1 MWEIQNQFTFLVLL
15 RFFLCLCQ
23 QTISMCQHYN
33 RAISRNNAKKHFQW
47 WVLRSKTGKDIV
59 SLLYIRSALNLML
72 FHKHASMHRRKW
84 TQHCKSQDCG
94 GGADRG
100 ETQFGLRHWVVH
112 QNTSSL
118 SISTCC
124 SRHNQ
129 ENKGKII
136 LLLPDPLS
144 LFLVSYCLS
153 GGKSKLRLR
162 EKYLVFLRPSTET
175 YEQNG
180 ISQTHHNYLGN
191 LLEI

>member
-15 RFFLCLCQ
+15 RFFLCLWSLCANF
-23 QTISMCQHYN
+23 TIVLFPEITRKNIFSDEFWE
-33 RAISRNNAKKHFQW
+33 AKLGRILSICCTFVVHWIPCSF
-47 WVLRSKTGKDIV
+47 T
-59 SLLYIRSALNLML
+59 NML
-72 FHKHASMHRRKW
+72 QCTEESEHN
-84 TQHCKSQDCG
+84 TKSQDCR

-136 LLLPDPLS
+136 LLLPDLLS
-144 LFLVSYCLS
+144 LFLVPYCLRRKMAWTFR
-153 GGKSKLRLR
+153 GKVQARVKR
-162 EKYLVFLRPSTET
+162 EVFGFFTSINWDLWAKRNFPNTS
-175 YEQNG
+175 
-180 ISQTHHNYLGN
+180 
-191 LLEI
+191 

>member
-1 MWEIQNQFTFLVLL
+1 MRNSESVYLFSTTEILFVFV
-15 RFFLCLCQ
+15 
-23 QTISMCQHYN
+23 ISMCQHYN
-33 RAISRNNAKKHFQW
+33 RAISRNNAKNHFQW
-47 WVLRSKTGKDIV
+47 WVLRSKTGKDV
-59 SLLYIRSALNLML
+59 VNLLYIRSALNLML

-100 ETQFGLRHWVVH
+100 ETQFGLRHWAVH

-144 LFLVSYCLS
+144 LFLVPYCLWRKMAWTFR
-153 GGKSKLRLR
+153 GKVQARIKR
-162 EKYLVFLRPSTET
+162 EVFGFLTSINWDLWAKRNFPNTS
-175 YEQNG
+175 
-180 ISQTHHNYLGN
+180 
-191 LLEI
+191 